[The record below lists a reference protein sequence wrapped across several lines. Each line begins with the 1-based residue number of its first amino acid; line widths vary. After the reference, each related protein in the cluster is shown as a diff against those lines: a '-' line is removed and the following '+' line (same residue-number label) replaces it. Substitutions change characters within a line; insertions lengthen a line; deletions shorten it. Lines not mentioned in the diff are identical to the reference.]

1 MDQHLDA
8 NKASLIRVKTVLD
21 LTKSAREI
29 YESSKVEEKRQILNF
44 VFSNLEMKDKK
55 PIITLRES
63 FDKLLAVSDRPTYRK
78 RRTLTL
84 EGLRWRASNGRC
96 PRVPDRAPRRPGAF
110 VFRRKTEEEVSL
122 PLPLLFRTRQTEI
135 CRAKK
140 PMEVPYL
147 FFIFL
152 FLETFQRF

>member
-84 EGLRWRASNGRC
+84 EGLPVEGFQWEMSESARQGTEASRSFRFSKKNGRGGL
-96 PRVPDRAPRRPGAF
+96 ASAF
-110 VFRRKTEEEVSL
+110 ISDT
-122 PLPLLFRTRQTEI
+122 
-135 CRAKK
+135 AN
-140 PMEVPYL
+140 
-147 FFIFL
+147 
-152 FLETFQRF
+152 